1 MHDKNKD
8 KKFYRMATFL
18 TVLPRARFRTQSSI
32 YGGAFLP
39 KKINGCFRWAFFHL
53 EDRIKVMGRVRQ
65 VVVLYSNNCKRI
77 CLDGLNIGDLCL

>member
-1 MHDKNKD
+1 MIRIKIKSFTEWLLFSQYCQEPDLELNQTSMVEL
-8 KKFYRMATFL
+8 FC
-18 TVLPRARFRTQSSI
+18 Q
-32 YGGAFLP
+32 